1 LSWAINALFFSGDL
15 ALAIA
20 LLTAAILAFKILDF
34 LPPTAFE
41 ILLTLALINANLALA
56 ALSYFLIAFF

>member
-1 LSWAINALFFSGDL
+1 
-15 ALAIA
+15 
-20 LLTAAILAFKILDF
+20 LTAAILAFKTLDF

-41 ILLTLALINANLALA
+41 ILLTLALIFANLAFA